1 LLFNGSNA
9 GEKIDLSANG
19 SRLRLTRDVG
29 AIVMD
34 VNDVQD
40 VTVRTLGSAD
50 TTTVND
56 LSGTDVKN
64 VTLNQAGFDGNPDTS
79 LDAVIVQGTNANDAV
94 TVAPV
99 TGGVKVTGLSASV
112 TVTGADPTD
121 TLTVNGLGG
130 DDVLDASA
138 VPAGVLTIALD
149 GGANN
154 DVVIGSAGDDTL
166 RGGDGDDVLIGG
178 PGADVLDGGT
188 GSNVLIQD

>member
-1 LLFNGSNA
+1 
-9 GEKIDLSANG
+9 
-19 SRLRLTRDVG
+19 
-29 AIVMD
+29 MD
-34 VNDVQD
+34 VNDVEK
-40 VTVRTLGSAD
+40 VTVNELGSAD

-56 LSGTDVKN
+56 LSATNVTDVTVN
-64 VTLNQAGFDGNPDTS
+64 EAGFDGTPDTS
-79 LDAVIVQGTNANDAV
+79 LDAVIVQGTAAKDAV

-99 TGGVKVTGLSASV
+99 ASGVKVSGLSASV
-112 TVTGADPTD
+112 TVTGTDPTD

-149 GGANN
+149 GGAN
-154 DVVIGSAGDDTL
+154 DDILIGSAGADTL
-166 RGGDGDDVLIGG
+166 RGGDGDDVLLGG